1 MLASTSACGEGA
13 SLSWDPRS
21 CLVLRT
27 VSRKPWLGDK
37 TMQATWP
44 LILLV
49 LLFGVAVALCS
60 FLIYVTELYRL
71 CPGWAPVRSFDKDGA
86 PKKMTYGSAATAAA
100 KSQEKLQVPWDT
112 LEKTWHPVHGEVEF
126 RPAFCDTQY
135 LRSHSTWWA
144 RDEPHFK
151 AAGLD
156 QIVACSVTC
165 QHQCP
170 CAAAGSQGLAKGP
183 AKDRVKFCGKGPL
196 AELDTAVFGPTRRDN
211 MRSFAASSVVS
222 GELRE
227 KEKAKKP
234 RRRGGASANVE
245 KGIFKPYHSVSV
257 PKHADLLHHFQ
268 ADRPKTTVMLR
279 NIPNRYSQASL
290 LQEIDLAG
298 YRGTYDFF
306 YLPMDTQNRTNVGYA
321 FINFLTSPD
330 LERFMMEFAGYL
342 FQNHSSQ
349 KVARVSLAHIQG
361 FIENIRHF
369 SNRAV
374 SQSRNS
380 QYRPIVIHQ
389 GVRMDISEAYDLLCS
404 VQAGQSSQDDS
415 AKVPLPPGSLAVAE
429 PPGLSENLPSIL
441 PHLASGPSTSEDYA
455 ERYSE
460 AKKGFEEAVSM
471 LLRSSCSGREA
482 EAFERPELE
491 DDERTEGSHSQPGS
505 PRRIFQGVP
514 GAKNIPVPFFLG
526 ESPQGGAEASDLAT
540 PRTNRTLFVHGR
552 FSA

>member
-1 MLASTSACGEGA
+1 MS
-13 SLSWDPRS
+13 
-21 CLVLRT
+21 
-27 VSRKPWLGDK
+27 
-37 TMQATWP
+37 
-44 LILLV
+44 
-49 LLFGVAVALCS
+49 
-60 FLIYVTELYRL
+60 
-71 CPGWAPVRSFDKDGA
+71 
-86 PKKMTYGSAATAAA
+86 
-100 KSQEKLQVPWDT
+100 
-112 LEKTWHPVHGEVEF
+112 
-126 RPAFCDTQY
+126 
-135 LRSHSTWWA
+135 
-144 RDEPHFK
+144 
-151 AAGLD
+151 
-156 QIVACSVTC
+156 
-165 QHQCP
+165 
-170 CAAAGSQGLAKGP
+170 
-183 AKDRVKFCGKGPL
+183 
-196 AELDTAVFGPTRRDN
+196 
-211 MRSFAASSVVS
+211 
-222 GELRE
+222 ELRE

-330 LERFMMEFAGYL
+330 LERFMVEFASYL

-361 FIENIRHF
+361 FIENIRHC

-482 EAFERPELE
+482 EALERPELE

-514 GAKNIPVPFFLG
+514 GAKNIPVPFFL

>member
-1 MLASTSACGEGA
+1 MRSSQKIAPLQRLGQGA
-13 SLSWDPRS
+13 GKGQSE
-21 CLVLRT
+21 VLR
-27 VSRKPWLGDK
+27 
-37 TMQATWP
+37 
-44 LILLV
+44 
-49 LLFGVAVALCS
+49 C
-60 FLIYVTELYRL
+60 
-71 CPGWAPVRSFDKDGA
+71 
-86 PKKMTYGSAATAAA
+86 
-100 KSQEKLQVPWDT
+100 
-112 LEKTWHPVHGEVEF
+112 
-126 RPAFCDTQY
+126 
-135 LRSHSTWWA
+135 
-144 RDEPHFK
+144 
-151 AAGLD
+151 
-156 QIVACSVTC
+156 
-165 QHQCP
+165 
-170 CAAAGSQGLAKGP
+170 
-183 AKDRVKFCGKGPL
+183 PL
-196 AELDTAVFGPTRRDN
+196 AELDTAVFGSTQRNN
-211 MRSFAASSVVS
+211 MS
-222 GELRE
+222 ELRE

-330 LERFMMEFAGYL
+330 LERFMVEFAGYL

-361 FIENIRHF
+361 FIENIRHC

-482 EAFERPELE
+482 EALERPELE

-514 GAKNIPVPFFLG
+514 GAKNIPVPFFL

>member
-1 MLASTSACGEGA
+1 
-13 SLSWDPRS
+13 
-21 CLVLRT
+21 
-27 VSRKPWLGDK
+27 
-37 TMQATWP
+37 
-44 LILLV
+44 
-49 LLFGVAVALCS
+49 
-60 FLIYVTELYRL
+60 
-71 CPGWAPVRSFDKDGA
+71 
-86 PKKMTYGSAATAAA
+86 
-100 KSQEKLQVPWDT
+100 
-112 LEKTWHPVHGEVEF
+112 
-126 RPAFCDTQY
+126 
-135 LRSHSTWWA
+135 
-144 RDEPHFK
+144 
-151 AAGLD
+151 
-156 QIVACSVTC
+156 
-165 QHQCP
+165 
-170 CAAAGSQGLAKGP
+170 
-183 AKDRVKFCGKGPL
+183 
-196 AELDTAVFGPTRRDN
+196 